1 MSAHAGIAHG
11 TAADAVETFGDRGRA
26 FGRTA
31 LGVGLVG
38 LVLAAWLGH
47 ARGDDF
53 KRLQHAWLVACS
65 FFLSISVGGLFFV
78 IVQHL
83 VGAGWSV
90 VVRRVAELVAA
101 NTTIVALLFAPL
113 VVQLLRGDGSL
124 WPWGDSHALHADP
137 LLARKAVFLDAKF
150 FTLRLAVYFGTWILL
165 GRWLLRRSL
174 EQDGASDARPTLA
187 LQGRAAP
194 AMVAYALTVNFAAFD
209 ILMTLEPA
217 WASTIFGVCFFAG
230 SVVAFF
236 AFAIV
241 ALRLLQ
247 RQGLLRSKVGVEHY
261 HDLGKFLFA
270 FVFFWGYVS
279 FSQFMLIWYADMPE
293 ETFWY
298 RTRFHGTWE
307 VVAWIL
313 LFGHFVLPFAGL
325 LSRHAKRNLAVL
337 AAWAVWLL
345 AMHALELFWLVV
357 PGAETDGALFAPLDI
372 VAFIAVGG
380 LWLWSLA
387 RLAGDRPLSPVRD
400 PRLDESLAFEN
411 L

>member
-1 MSAHAGIAHG
+1 MSAHTSGGQGMASAG
-11 TAADAVETFGDRGRA
+11 VESFGERGRA
-26 FGRTA
+26 FGRLA
-31 LGVGLVG
+31 LAVGVAGLA
-38 LVLAAWLGH
+38 LSAWLGH
-47 ARGDDF
+47 AQGDEW
-53 KRLQHAWLVACS
+53 KRVQHAWLVACT

-101 NTTIVALLFAPL
+101 NTTIVALLFLPL
-113 VVQLLRGDGSL
+113 VVQLLRGEGTL
-124 WPWGDSHALHADP
+124 WPWGDVDALHEDP

-150 FTLRLAVYFGTWILL
+150 FAVRLAIYFGAWILL

-174 EQDGASDARPTLA
+174 EQDTARDAAPTLA

-194 AMVAYALTVNFAAFD
+194 AMVVYALTVNFAAFD
-209 ILMTLEPA
+209 ILMTLQPA

-247 RQGLLRSKVGVEHY
+247 SRGLLRAKVGVEHY

-298 RTRFHGTWE
+298 RIRFHGTWE
-307 VVAWIL
+307 TVAWIL

-325 LSRHAKRNLAVL
+325 LSRHAKRNLAAL
-337 AAWAVWLL
+337 TFIASWLL
-345 AMHALELFWLVV
+345 AMHALELFWLVL
-357 PGAETDGALFAPLDI
+357 PGAETDGALVAPVDFA
-372 VAFIAVGG
+372 AFAAVGG

-387 RLAGDRPLSPVRD
+387 RLAGDRPLVPAGD
-400 PRLDESLAFEN
+400 PRLHESLAFEN